1 MPAKK
6 ATRRGRS
13 QMRGTEPARRRGER
27 GVALLLVLWM
37 FMVLGVLALDFA
49 RYMRDDAMASVNL
62 ADETRGYYLA
72 LAGMNR
78 AIFDA
83 QRRREKNGPAAPPGT
98 AAAAPQ
104 GPHTLDEDE
113 EDEGPLVPVD
123 GQWHEGDFAGGR
135 WAVRM
140 IDETGRISLNKA
152 NEPVLQ
158 RVVTNLMQGGD
169 TAAGI
174 DRHMQEAIDTVVDSI
189 FDW

>member
-1 MPAKK
+1 MI
-6 ATRRGRS
+6 
-13 QMRGTEPARRRGER
+13 
-27 GVALLLVLWM
+27 
-37 FMVLGVLALDFA
+37 LGVLALDFA

-83 QRRREKNGPAAPPGT
+83 ERRREKNGPAAPPGT

-135 WAVRM
+135 CGTSSPCITASPRSPSPPPRRPCSKPSSASM
-140 IDETGRISLNKA
+140 
-152 NEPVLQ
+152 Q
-158 RVVTNLMQGGD
+158 RRPRTSSRSVMPACPSAT
-169 TAAGI
+169 
-174 DRHMQEAIDTVVDSI
+174 R
-189 FDW
+189 

>member
-83 QRRREKNGPAAPPGT
+83 ERRREKQGAAAPPGT
-98 AAAAPQ
+98 AAAALQ
-104 GPHTLDEDE
+104 GQGKGPHTLD
-113 EDEGPLVPVD
+113 
-123 GQWHEGDFAGGR
+123 Q
-135 WAVRM
+135 
-140 IDETGRISLNKA
+140 
-152 NEPVLQ
+152 
-158 RVVTNLMQGGD
+158 
-169 TAAGI
+169 
-174 DRHMQEAIDTVVDSI
+174 
-189 FDW
+189 